1 MIGLVVLAAGA
12 GSRFGGPKQLHPI
25 RGRPMLE
32 HVLAAV
38 AAVAAGDRV
47 LVLGAH
53 ADQVLAGIDLQGV
66 RAIRCDRWAEGQALT
81 LRAGLDALPAGVTA
95 AVVVLGDGP
104 GLDPRAIE
112 RMAAAHVATP
122 ATVLYADYG
131 EGRSHPVVLPRVSWD
146 ALASAGERPAAALA
160 AEAVDCRDLPAPG
173 DIDRPGDAAELSIA

>member
-1 MIGLVVLAAGA
+1 VIGLVVLAGGA

-38 AAVAAGDRV
+38 AAVAAADRV

-53 ADQVLAGIDLQGV
+53 AEQVLAGIDLQGV

-81 LRAGLDALPAGVTA
+81 LRAGLDSLPAGVMA
-95 AVVVLGDGP
+95 AIVVLGDGP
-104 GLDPRAIE
+104 SLDPRAIE
-112 RMAAAHVATP
+112 RMAAAHAATP
-122 ATVLYADYG
+122 ASVLYADYG

-146 ALASAGERPAAALA
+146 ALASVGERPAAAVP
-160 AEAVDCRDLPAPG
+160 AEAVDCRDLTDPG
-173 DIDRPGDAAELSIA
+173 DIDRPGDAAGLF